1 MNITVIGLGYVG
13 MVAAACL
20 AAAGHRIL
28 GVDIDSDRIAQLR
41 SGAMP
46 FYEPGLHELVV
57 SALYEE
63 RLRFKHPDSVT
74 EPLGEITLI
83 ATGTPQTANGAADL
97 SQVRSALNW
106 IRSRDHD
113 DTLVVMKSTVPP
125 GTGQRVI
132 EQEMRHA
139 DRVAAGLRYVSNPEF
154 LREGQAVR
162 DWQQPDRIVIGA
174 NPGDSRSVALVKAM
188 HAGIEAP
195 YIVTDI
201 TSAEMIKYASN
212 AFLATRISFINEIA
226 SLCERVG
233 ASIDAVSDG
242 MAMDPRTGGRIYA
255 GVGYGG
261 SCFPKDV
268 RALDNVALTSGANV
282 ELLRSVIN
290 INNRQRLLPVYALR
304 ERFGA
309 GMDGLRVGVLGL
321 AFKPD
326 TDDVREAPSLDMIN
340 TMCDDGAIV
349 SAYDPEAMD
358 MARPHLPATVR
369 LVDNVLEAA
378 NQAQAIVLVTEWSEF
393 VEANWQDI
401 ARCMNPPRFVFDG
414 RNALDG
420 AKMQRLGFQY
430 VGVGRNGNGPGTAQT
445 M

>member
-20 AAAGHRIL
+20 ADAGHRVL
-28 GVDIDSDRIAQLR
+28 GVDIDSDRIARLR
-41 SGAMP
+41 AGRLP
-46 FYEPGLHELVV
+46 FYEPGLPDLVG
-57 SALYEE
+57 SSLGEG
-63 RLRFKHPDSVT
+63 RLRFEHRDRVV
-74 EPLGEITLI
+74 EPLGEVTIV

-97 SQVRSALNW
+97 SQVRSALAW
-106 IRSRDHD
+106 IRSQDHSG
-113 DTLVVMKSTVPP
+113 TVVVMKSTVPP
-125 GTGQRVI
+125 GTGQRVT
-132 EQEMRHA
+132 EQEMRNA
-139 DRVAAGLRYVSNPEF
+139 ERGATGLRYVSNPEF

-174 NPGDSRSVALVKAM
+174 NPGESRSIAAVKAM
-188 HAGIEAP
+188 RAGIEAP
-195 YIVTDI
+195 CIVTDI

-226 SLCERVG
+226 TLCERVG

-242 MAMDPRTGGRIYA
+242 IAMDPRTGGRIYA

-268 RALDNVALTSGANV
+268 RALDNVALTSGANL

-290 INNRQRLLPVYALR
+290 VNNRQRLLPVSALR
-304 ERFGA
+304 QRFGDA
-309 GMDGLRVGVLGL
+309 IDGLRVGVLDL
-321 AFKPD
+321 AFKPN

-340 TMCDDGAIV
+340 TLCDDGAIV

-358 MARPHLPATVR
+358 TARPNLPPSVQ

-378 NQAQAIVLVTEWSEF
+378 DQAQAIVLVTEWAQF
-393 VEANWQDI
+393 VDANWQDV

-430 VGVGRNGNGPGTAQT
+430 AGVGRNANGPGVAQAV
-445 M
+445 

>member
-1 MNITVIGLGYVG
+1 VG

-20 AAAGHRIL
+20 ADAGHRVL

-41 SGAMP
+41 AGRLP
-46 FYEPGLHELVV
+46 FYEPGLPDLFGSSLGEG
-57 SALYEE
+57 
-63 RLRFKHPDSVT
+63 RLRFEHRDLVA
-74 EPLGEITLI
+74 EPLGDVTIV

-106 IRSRDHD
+106 IRSQDHA
-113 DTLVVMKSTVPP
+113 DTVVVMKSTVPP
-125 GTGQRVI
+125 GTGQRVV
-132 EQEMRHA
+132 EQEMRNA
-139 DRVAAGLRYVSNPEF
+139 ERAAVGLRYVSNPEF

-162 DWQQPDRIVIGA
+162 DWQHPDRIVIGA
-174 NPGDSRSVALVKAM
+174 DAGDGKSVAAVQAM
-188 HAGIEAP
+188 HAGVDAP

-268 RALDNVALTSGANV
+268 RALDNVALTSGVNV

-304 ERFGA
+304 ERFSG

-321 AFKPD
+321 AFKPN

-340 TMCDDGAIV
+340 TLCDDGAIV

-358 MARPHLPATVR
+358 TARPHLPASVR

-393 VEANWQDI
+393 VDANWRDI
-401 ARCMNPPRFVFDG
+401 ARCMNPPRFLFDG

-420 AKMQRLGFQY
+420 PKMQRLGFQY
-430 VGVGRNGNGPGTAQT
+430 TGVGRNANGPGLAQAV
-445 M
+445 

>member
-1 MNITVIGLGYVG
+1 M
-13 MVAAACL
+13 
-20 AAAGHRIL
+20 
-28 GVDIDSDRIAQLR
+28 
-41 SGAMP
+41 
-46 FYEPGLHELVV
+46 
-57 SALYEE
+57 
-63 RLRFKHPDSVT
+63 
-74 EPLGEITLI
+74 
-83 ATGTPQTANGAADL
+83 
-97 SQVRSALNW
+97 
-106 IRSRDHD
+106 
-113 DTLVVMKSTVPP
+113 
-125 GTGQRVI
+125 
-132 EQEMRHA
+132 
-139 DRVAAGLRYVSNPEF
+139 
-154 LREGQAVR
+154 
-162 DWQQPDRIVIGA
+162 
-174 NPGDSRSVALVKAM
+174 
-188 HAGIEAP
+188 
-195 YIVTDI
+195 
-201 TSAEMIKYASN
+201 
-212 AFLATRISFINEIA
+212 
-226 SLCERVG
+226 
-233 ASIDAVSDG
+233 
-242 MAMDPRTGGRIYA
+242 
-255 GVGYGG
+255 
-261 SCFPKDV
+261 

-340 TMCDDGAIV
+340 ALCDDGAIV
-349 SAYDPEAMD
+349 SAYDPVAMD